1 MVISVMSNIDSLL
14 CGYHNTADCKTQQGE
29 IVMKKKKD
37 VEQTSHMTPLL
48 GPFRNIGISLTD
60 PMGSYTGIPISPD
73 EIPVQDVD
81 DL

>member
-1 MVISVMSNIDSLL
+1 
-14 CGYHNTADCKTQQGE
+14 
-29 IVMKKKKD
+29 MKQKKD
-37 VEQTSHMTPLL
+37 VDKIPHMTPLL

-60 PMGSYTGIPISPD
+60 PMGSYTGIPIPPD